1 MHSLVENFFDVDDY
15 CQEFLRQCEQKL
27 LSNQGLFFIS
37 FISTLEELSSTE
49 LYFLAYNI
57 NEDLMD

>member
-1 MHSLVENFFDVDDY
+1 MHSLVEMSFDVDDFY
-15 CQEFLRQCEQKL
+15 QEFLRQCEQKP

-57 NEDLMD
+57 TEDLMD

>member
-1 MHSLVENFFDVDDY
+1 MHSLVEMSFDVDDF
-15 CQEFLRQCEQKL
+15 CQEFLHQCEQKP

-57 NEDLMD
+57 TEDLMD